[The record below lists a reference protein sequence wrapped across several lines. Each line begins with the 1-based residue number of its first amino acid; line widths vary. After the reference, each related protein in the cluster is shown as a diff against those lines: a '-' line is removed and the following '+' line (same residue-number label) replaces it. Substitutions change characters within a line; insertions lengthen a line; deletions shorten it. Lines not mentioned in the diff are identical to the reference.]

1 MNKRSILSIT
11 TSGHGV
17 GGALCIDGKIVV
29 ANTLERLS
37 RVKHDIMLP
46 ISKIDLSTFGWN
58 GAPGTYVGNIDLPF
72 DLKNDYSEV
81 DFNNV
86 EKFHLLINYL
96 LGAGGIELKDV
107 DCIAY
112 SYRHNKNAKR
122 FFKEKIPGVEF
133 VIPEH
138 HFAHACQ
145 AYLPSPFEDAAI
157 MVVDG
162 QGVPLA
168 RTGGDQLSGCLAY
181 GKENSIEVLWDLPV
195 IYSLGG
201 MYSQFT
207 KLCGFKTNEECKT
220 MGLASYGNP
229 EYCDIF
235 KKELRF
241 NKKEFHFRD
250 LKALAKRGFS
260 PKEYLYSL
268 GNYRSILKRFKQRNS
283 KEEITDTYQNLAHAG
298 QKYIEDVMIHLANWL
313 HEKTGSKNLCIAG
326 GVGLNCV
333 ANYKV
338 LEKSKFENIFIHPNA
353 GDNGLAVG
361 QALYVYNILKRNPR
375 EYVAK
380 HDYLGKP
387 YTEEEVRM
395 EVDKYRDKE
404 EMKIVKFN
412 DRDLLYDS
420 MAAHIEEGKIA
431 SWWQGR
437 SEFGPRALGNRSIL
451 ADPRRNEM
459 KDILNSRVKFRESFR
474 PFTPSVLAEKAS
486 EYFTLDIESPFMLLA
501 PYVKPGKAEI
511 VPAITHVDN
520 TARVQTV
527 SKAVNERYYNLIKTF
542 EKRTGTPI
550 LLNTSFNVAGE
561 PIVETPEDAIRCFLS
576 TDIDVLGIDSF
587 LITKTR
593 K

>member
-37 RVKHDIMLP
+37 RVKYDIMLP
-46 ISKIDLSTFGWN
+46 ISKTDLTTFGWN
-58 GAPGTYVGNIDLPF
+58 GDLGMYEKNIDLPF
-72 DLKNDYSEV
+72 DLEGNYTEV
-81 DFNNV
+81 DFNKI
-86 EKFHLLINYL
+86 EKFQLLIDYL
-96 LGAGGIELKDV
+96 LQTGGIELKDI
-107 DCIAY
+107 DCVAY
-112 SYRHNKNAKR
+112 SYRHNESVKR
-122 FFKEKIPGVEF
+122 FFKEKNPNVEF
-133 VIPEH
+133 IVPEH

-220 MGLASYGNP
+220 MGLASYGDS
-229 EYCDIF
+229 EYYNILENELKFFTHEYNIRDI
-235 KKELRF
+235 KSLV
-241 NKKEFHFRD
+241 
-250 LKALAKRGFS
+250 KRGFR

-283 KEEITDTYQNLAHAG
+283 KEEITDTYRNLAHAG
-298 QKYIEDVMIHLANWL
+298 QKYIEDVMIRLANWL

-361 QALYVYNILKRNPR
+361 QALYVHNILKRNPR

-404 EMKIVKFN
+404 EIKIVKFN
-412 DRDLLYDS
+412 DLDLLYDS

-474 PFTPSVLAEKAS
+474 PFTPSVLTEKAN

-527 SKAVNERYYNLIKTF
+527 SKAVNERYYNLIKIF
-542 EKRTGTPI
+542 EKRTGIPI